1 MIFRNVDNLIIYNY
15 IYLIYRTVNYDTGSR
30 EKLVE
35 TTKIINRNN
44 FIGFDW
50 MLNRFYRII
59 KRLQVI
65 YEWKHYFVC
74 ILTCKI
80 YPVNSWNFNCH
91 LLCFIA
97 IFIIFWQSLNLRYVV
112 KTILV
117 LTHFVISYKLIMF
130 IAYIERKIQRTMIH
144 RYIRYTTSHYSLI
157 YTAQVT
163 LIV

>member
-117 LTHFVISYKLIMF
+117 LTHFVISYKLIMLYR
-130 IAYIERKIQRTMIH
+130 IYWKKNTENNDS
-144 RYIRYTTSHYSLI
+144 YIRYTTSHYSLI

>member
-1 MIFRNVDNLIIYNY
+1 MIFRFVDTLIIYNY

-74 ILTCKI
+74 NLTCKI

-97 IFIIFWQSLNLRYVV
+97 IFIIFWQSLNLRYAV

-117 LTHFVISYKLIMF
+117 LTHFVISYKLIMLY
-130 IAYIERKIQRTMIH
+130 IAYIERKIQRTMTHI
-144 RYIRYTTSHYSLI
+144 
-157 YTAQVT
+157 
-163 LIV
+163 

>member
-65 YEWKHYFVC
+65 YEWKHYFVFN
-74 ILTCKI
+74 LTCKI

-97 IFIIFWQSLNLRYVV
+97 IFIIFWQSLNLRYAV

-117 LTHFVISYKLIMF
+117 LTHFVISYKLIISHILKEKYREQWF
-130 IAYIERKIQRTMIH
+130 IY
-144 RYIRYTTSHYSLI
+144 
-157 YTAQVT
+157 
-163 LIV
+163 

>member
-15 IYLIYRTVNYDTGSR
+15 IYLIYRTVNYNTGSR

-97 IFIIFWQSLNLRYVV
+97 IFIIFWQGLNLRYFV

-117 LTHFVISYKLIMF
+117 LTHFVILYKLV
-130 IAYIERKIQRTMIH
+130 AYIRRKIQRTIIH
-144 RYIRYTTSHYSLI
+144 VYGTLLVILLWYMPLKSH
-157 YTAQVT
+157 
-163 LIV
+163 

>member
-15 IYLIYRTVNYDTGSR
+15 IYLIYRTVNYNTGSR

-117 LTHFVISYKLIMF
+117 LTHFVILYKLSMLF
-130 IAYIERKIQRTMIH
+130 AYIRRKIQRTIIH
-144 RYIRYTTSHYSLI
+144 E
-157 YTAQVT
+157 
-163 LIV
+163 

>member
-15 IYLIYRTVNYDTGSR
+15 IYLIYRTVNYNTGSR

-35 TTKIINRNN
+35 TTKIINRND

-97 IFIIFWQSLNLRYVV
+97 IFIIFWQHFNARTQQHFAKVRY
-112 KTILV
+112 KWTRPQMAK
-117 LTHFVISYKLIMF
+117 YKD
-130 IAYIERKIQRTMIH
+130 QRVSTF
-144 RYIRYTTSHYSLI
+144 L
-157 YTAQVT
+157 
-163 LIV
+163 

>member
-15 IYLIYRTVNYDTGSR
+15 IYLIYRTVNYNTGSR

-112 KTILV
+112 KTILAP
-117 LTHFVISYKLIMF
+117 TNIVIF
-130 IAYIERKIQRTMIH
+130 HRTLYRIYWKKNTENNDS
-144 RYIRYTTSHYSLI
+144 YIRYTTSHYSLI
-157 YTAQVT
+157 YTAQIT

>member
-15 IYLIYRTVNYDTGSR
+15 IYLIYRTVNYNTGSR

-97 IFIIFWQSLNLRYVV
+97 IFIIFLQSLNLRYVV

-117 LTHFVISYKLIMF
+117 LTHFVILYKLV
-130 IAYIERKIQRTMIH
+130 AYIRRKIQRTIIH
-144 RYIRYTTSHYSLI
+144 VYGTLLVILLWYMPLKSH
-157 YTAQVT
+157 
-163 LIV
+163 

>member
-97 IFIIFWQSLNLRYVV
+97 IFIIFWQSLNLRYAV

-117 LTHFVISYKLIMF
+117 LTHFVISYKLIMLYR
-130 IAYIERKIQRTMIH
+130 IYWKKNTENNDSYIW
-144 RYIRYTTSHYSLI
+144 YTTSHYSLK

>member
-15 IYLIYRTVNYDTGSR
+15 IYLIYRTVNYNTGSR

-97 IFIIFWQSLNLRYVV
+97 IFIIFWQSLNLRYAV

-117 LTHFVISYKLIMF
+117 LTHFVISYKLIHR
-130 IAYIERKIQRTMIH
+130 IYWRKNTENNDS
-144 RYIRYTTSHYSLI
+144 YIRYTTSHYSLI